1 MALKRL
7 RYFWRSIRL
16 LFLSLRI
23 IQYNLMPFFSYI
35 GSCRYENETFT
46 ETAEYA
52 DVVIRFSEDE
62 AGEIPYSVYNLTV
75 NFQVIGYYYGFFNN
89 NYSFVASGTDITLA
103 TQMEHDYADGETQR
117 WKDYH
122 LL

>member
-1 MALKRL
+1 
-7 RYFWRSIRL
+7 
-16 LFLSLRI
+16 
-23 IQYNLMPFFSYI
+23 MPFFSYI

-122 LL
+122 LLPGDYQTP